1 MKLPRCR
8 FLHLAASETLFGLA
22 AAALTLVAGE
32 ALAAEVS
39 MRRVL
44 SCVGPDAKIEIYLPE
59 TLVTGTGA
67 QNAKLDKQ
75 VVGYYSLDLSDAG
88 KGKTLE
94 PIHVRYSRDKKS
106 VIVDQYTRKLPPTAV
121 AVAGATVDFDQ
132 RFATGAKCGPFN
144 EE

>member
-1 MKLPRCR
+1 MKMLV
-8 FLHLAASETLFGLA
+8 GLA
-22 AAALTLVAGE
+22 VAALTLVADE
-32 ALAAEVS
+32 APAADVA

-44 SCVGPDAKIEIYLPE
+44 SCVGPDAKMEVYVPE
-59 TLVTGTGA
+59 ALVTGTGV

-75 VVGYYSLDLSDAG
+75 VVGAYSLDLSDAG

-94 PIHVRYSRDKKS
+94 PVRVQYSGDRKS
-106 VIVDQYTRKLPPTAV
+106 VIVNQYTRKLPPTVV

-144 EE
+144 QE